1 MNCPR
6 CGMETTK
13 EMGFCPGCGASL
25 LKITLMSR
33 SVSGNCA
40 FSMGGDLDDTPNP
53 GVSID
58 YSPMKGYPVPEDDPP
73 AYPGTEAFYG
83 TPASNDGTA
92 VPPVA
97 DGGCAAPADPPAE
110 SFGSVPSVWDQVN
123 GDADSEP
130 TVVSATPKGRT
141 CPKCGAPT
149 APGTAFC
156 GNCGQALA
164 AAPAAPVAPAPPVG
178 VSASPGYVAPGASG
192 YVPPMAP
199 DHVMHYVPPR
209 PRRARRGSTGK
220 TKILVPV
227 LACVSLLMVA
237 AIVIGILS
245 ITGGPLAKISS
256 AMEKTLQA
264 GNLTMDFTIDV
275 DGGGELEGTAW
286 VELDTSHQELTL
298 YIECENGSH
307 FYKYGIY
314 DGYSFYREYYRGELT
329 DEGWADVADEL
340 DDFFDSLDEY
350 DGMSLEE
357 ILEELDDRSDGE
369 FSEIFDLDELE
380 TDIVNFTKTASKT
393 EWLEKNLDYSKS
405 KKDGETLYGFE
416 FKVYRLLLNILPE
429 FKSAF
434 EDKDV
439 YMEARDELKEAIS
452 DGYEIS
458 IETAIG
464 VKSGYLSSIQFCW
477 EDSWEDVEFSAD
489 ISDVGKTE
497 LDLDELEDMLDD
509 ILETVRY

>member
-6 CGMETTK
+6 CGLEITK
-13 EMGFCPGCGASL
+13 ETGFCPGCGASL

-33 SVSGNCA
+33 SVSENSA
-40 FSMGGDLDDTPNP
+40 FSMGGDLEDTPNP
-53 GVSID
+53 DVPVS
-58 YSPMKGYPVPEDDPP
+58 YPPMEGYPMPEDAPP
-73 AYPGTEAFYG
+73 EVTVYVPP
-83 TPASNDGTA
+83 TPNDDTVA
-92 VPPVA
+92 PPVA
-97 DGGCAAPADPPAE
+97 DGGCAAPADSPAE
-110 SFGSVPSVWDQVN
+110 SSGSVPSVWDQVN

-130 TVVSATPKGRT
+130 TVVSAAPKVRA
-141 CPKCGAPT
+141 CPQCGAPT
-149 APGTAFC
+149 VPGAAFC
-156 GNCGQALA
+156 GNCGQALEA
-164 AAPAAPVAPAPPVG
+164 TPAAPAAPTGAAGTPATPGYAAPTVSGYAPPK
-178 VSASPGYVAPGASG
+178 
-192 YVPPMAP
+192 AP
-199 DHVMHYVPPR
+199 DYVMHYAPPR
-209 PRRARRGSTGK
+209 PRKARRVSTGK
-220 TKILVPV
+220 MKILVPV
-227 LACVSLLMVA
+227 LACVSLLVVA

-329 DEGWADVADEL
+329 DEGWADVADDLE
-340 DDFFDSLDEY
+340 DIFDSLDEY
-350 DGMSLEE
+350 EGMSLEE
-357 ILEELDDRSDGE
+357 ILEELDDRSNGE

-405 KKDGETLYGFE
+405 KKDGQTLYGFE

-452 DGYEIS
+452 DGYEID
-458 IETAIG
+458 IETSIG

-477 EDSWEDVEFSAD
+477 EDSWEDVEFSVD

-497 LDLDELEDMLDD
+497 LDLEELEDMLND
-509 ILETVRY
+509 IQENVRY